1 MDMRRLAGHLLT
13 LGIAVAVW
21 QGGATQSGESG
32 SGQRKTS
39 FFVKPSC
46 TYAQYARL
54 CTRVVT

>member
-21 QGGATQSGESG
+21 QGGATQSGELG
-32 SGQRKTS
+32 SGERKTS
-39 FFVKPSC
+39 FLC
-46 TYAQYARL
+46 TYVCV